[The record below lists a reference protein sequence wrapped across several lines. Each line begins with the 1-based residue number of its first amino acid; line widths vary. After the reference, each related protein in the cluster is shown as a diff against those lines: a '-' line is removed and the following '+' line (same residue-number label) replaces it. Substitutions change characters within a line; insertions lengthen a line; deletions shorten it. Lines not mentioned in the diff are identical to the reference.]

1 MSPEPARA
9 GSFDGWSILN
19 LGGALPPGFI
29 TSAFTDGIGDGFPSC
44 AVSPV
49 GQFLVSF
56 DSLAQ
61 FLIAPDDR
69 SVTIFDVASIATSAD
84 LDHLLYDHV
93 APRLVAEQ
101 GALVLHGSAVEI
113 DGALAVFLG
122 ETGAG
127 KSTLAASLHN
137 AGYRLHGD
145 DAVVIEMRDGRY
157 VGRAVYPSLRL
168 YPETIAA
175 VLGNQIPTT
184 QMAHYSDKLR
194 VTLSE
199 ATSNDIAAP
208 APIAALFLL
217 SGEDSDLSPE
227 ALEMR
232 PSEACMAL
240 VGQSFT
246 LDPGNAGKAADRLQ
260 KISALGDT
268 VPIYRLTY
276 PRDFGRFKELHDV
289 IRSCITRAQAPAAL
303 STKAKA
309 G

>member
-1 MSPEPARA
+1 M
-9 GSFDGWSILN
+9 
-19 LGGALPPGFI
+19 PPGF
-29 TSAFTDGIGDGFPSC
+29 SASVFANKIGDGFPSC
-44 AVSPV
+44 AASQS
-49 GQFLVSF
+49 GEFLVSF
-56 DSLAQ
+56 DDLAQ

-69 SVTIFDVASIATSAD
+69 TVTIFDVASIATAAD

-113 DGALAVFLG
+113 DGAMAVFLG

-137 AGYRLHGD
+137 AGYQLHGD
-145 DAVVIEMRDGRY
+145 DAVVIEMRDGHY
-157 VGRAVYPSLRL
+157 AGRAVYPSLRL

-194 VTLSE
+194 VTLS
-199 ATSNDIAAP
+199 AAMANDVAAP

-217 SGEDSDLSPE
+217 SGEDSNLPPE
-227 ALEMR
+227 ALDMR

-246 LDPGNAGKAADRLQ
+246 LDPGNAAKAADRLE
-260 KISALGDT
+260 KISALCAA
-268 VPIYRLTY
+268 VPVYRLTY

-289 IRSCITRAQAPAAL
+289 IRSCITRAQAPAA
-303 STKAKA
+303 SGTQAKA